1 MSDPIVR
8 LKIVLDD
15 TDPPIWRR
23 VELPVTTDLK
33 DLHRIIQAAMGW
45 DDEHLHEFQVGR
57 QKIGGRVQLGELVA
71 SGIKRFDYLYDMGDS
86 WQHTLRI
93 PPEAAK
99 VPNGTRRLRRAR
111 GPRAG
116 VSRTSGSDALSA
128 LVRH

>member
-8 LKIVLDD
+8 LKIVLED

-33 DLHRIIQAAMGW
+33 DLHRIIQAAIGW

-93 PPEAAK
+93 EKTLAADPK
-99 VPNGTRRLRRAR
+99 QAYRRRSNGAGACCSSRAR
-111 GPRAG
+111 CFPR
-116 VSRTSGSDALSA
+116 
-128 LVRH
+128 